1 MSGITIYHN
10 PQCGTSRNVLALI
23 RNTGLEPEVI
33 DYLKT
38 PPSRD
43 KLLAL
48 VSQMGITVRAL
59 LRQKGTPYDE
69 LGLGDESLA
78 DDALL
83 DAMAAHPILMNRPV
97 VVTPLGTRLC
107 RPSEA
112 VLDIL
117 PLPQLAATKE
127 NSEKSSVKNSSVTKE
142 NALPDPTVSPTDLP
156 NIDTGMFSIP
166 QLPERASLNHAPR
179 ILLLYGSVRE
189 RSYSR
194 LASEEAAR
202 LLQAMG
208 AETRTFNPSGLPL
221 PDDAPDTHPK
231 VQELRQLA
239 EWSEGMVW
247 TSPERHG
254 AMTGIMKSQID
265 WIPLTSGAVRPTQ
278 GKTLAVM
285 QVSGGSQS
293 FNAVNQMRVL
303 GRWMRMLTVPNQSS
317 VAKAFLEFDAA
328 GRMKPSAYYDRIVDV
343 MEELLKFTL
352 LTRTA
357 SPWLTD
363 RYSERRE
370 GAEALSQRVNQCA
383 I

>member
-1 MSGITIYHN
+1 MTTTYK
-10 PQCGTSRNVLALI
+10 PA
-23 RNTGLEPEVI
+23 
-33 DYLKT
+33 
-38 PPSRD
+38 
-43 KLLAL
+43 
-48 VSQMGITVRAL
+48 
-59 LRQKGTPYDE
+59 
-69 LGLGDESLA
+69 
-78 DDALL
+78 
-83 DAMAAHPILMNRPV
+83 RPD
-97 VVTPLGTRLC
+97 L
-107 RPSEA
+107 
-112 VLDIL
+112 
-117 PLPQLAATKE
+117 
-127 NSEKSSVKNSSVTKE
+127 
-142 NALPDPTVSPTDLP
+142 TDLP
-156 NIDTGMFSIP
+156 NMEPVLFNSPALP
-166 QLPERASLNHAPR
+166 QSHASSHPPR
-179 ILLLYGSVRE
+179 IVLLYGSVRD

-194 LASEEAAR
+194 LVSEEAAR
-202 LLQAMG
+202 ILQAMG
-208 AETRTFNPSGLPL
+208 AQTRTFNPSGLPL

-231 VQELRQLA
+231 VVELRGLA

-317 VAKAFLEFDAA
+317 VAKAFLEFDEA
-328 GRMKPSAYYDRIVDV
+328 GRMKASAYYDRIVDV
-343 MEELLKFTL
+343 MEELVKFTL
-352 LTRTA
+352 LTRDV

-370 GAEALSQRVNQCA
+370 SAEALSQRVNQKG